1 MYIQREEEKPILMA
15 LLMAIAT
22 SIGLT
27 KMADAIT
34 GIAYYQM
41 ANAAQWSLC
50 DPCML
55 KQMVH

>member
-1 MYIQREEEKPILMA
+1 MA